1 LQGPQKNIGGEMS
14 QNINLKKSPLISKF
28 EKQISDISFNNEK
41 IQTKE
46 FKQTIPIIE
55 SSKQTKSDNSGPLIA
70 LFVMSMFTIIVS
82 ACLLV
87 PGA

>member
-1 LQGPQKNIGGEMS
+1 MS
-14 QNINLKKSPLISKF
+14 QNINLKKNPLISNF

-41 IQTKE
+41 IKTKE
-46 FKQTIPIIE
+46 IKKTIPIIE
-55 SSKQTKSDNSGPLIA
+55 SPKQVQTENSGPLIA